1 MHDINFVSNNIII
14 VIVIVRSP
22 TSEVRDS
29 VACCAE
35 AAEASSRARMEAE
48 ARSRGVGFMALV
60 RLL

>member
-1 MHDINFVSNNIII
+1 MHGINFI
-14 VIVIVRSP
+14 VVIVRSP

-35 AAEASSRARMEAE
+35 AAEASSRRRMEAE
-48 ARSRGVGFMALV
+48 ARSRGVSFMALV

>member
-1 MHDINFVSNNIII
+1 MNFVRNNTII

-35 AAEASSRARMEAE
+35 AAEASSRARMGEAE
-48 ARSRGVGFMALV
+48 ARSRGVSFMALV